1 MSETNA
7 KAFFDY
13 LDVSQT
19 ATAAK
24 TSAYT
29 YALDSLEK
37 VGWLTTT
44 GLIAVTARQSVVT
57 LASGAVRLLH
67 LFYDNRQL
75 FRETLAGLRD
85 IGGPRW
91 RDTIGTPI
99 AFIEGTQLDRQFV
112 PYPRPDIAS
121 GAAVYPNSE
130 PLGRDYPVG
139 MFVTITSDRD
149 DPPTWLDVPCALLMV
164 AHARR
169 LESPTQDL
177 EMAAVCEELAQLFV
191 GIIANA

>member
-13 LDVSQT
+13 LDNSM
-19 ATAAK
+19 AASAAK

-37 VGWLTTT
+37 VGWLTTA
-44 GLIAVTARQSVVT
+44 GLVSVTARQSVIT
-57 LASGAVRLLH
+57 LPSGAVRLLH

-91 RDTIGTPI
+91 RDVIGTPTS
-99 AFIEGTQLDRQFV
+99 FIEGDRLDRQFV

-121 GAAVYPNSE
+121 GAASYPNSE

-139 MFVTITSDRD
+139 MFVTISSTRD

-177 EMAAVCEELAQLFV
+177 EMAMVCEELAQLLV

>member
-7 KAFFDY
+7 NAFFDY
-13 LDVSQT
+13 LDNSM
-19 ATAAK
+19 ASSAAK

-37 VGWLTTT
+37 VGWLTTV
-44 GLIAVTARQSVVT
+44 GLSSVLARQASVT
-57 LASGAVRLLH
+57 FPSGAVRLLH

-85 IGGPRW
+85 VGGPRW

-99 AFIEGTQLDRQFV
+99 AFIEGDQLDRQFV

-121 GAAVYPNSE
+121 GAATYPNSE

-139 MFVTITSDRD
+139 MFATITSDRD
-149 DPPTWLDVPCALLMV
+149 HPPTWLDVPCALLMV

-169 LESPTQDL
+169 LESATQDL
-177 EMAAVCEELAQLFV
+177 EMATVCEELAQLLV